1 MIQSKTSIQHGP
13 RSLPRGLIRFYGFYD
28 SLVYSAAFDDP
39 DSHISIAQKLE
50 KEIPGGWI
58 PDQYENINNP
68 DAHYYGTGLELIEQ
82 TKGKG

>member
-1 MIQSKTSIQHGP
+1 MV
-13 RSLPRGLIRFYGFYD
+13 FYY

-82 TKGKG
+82 TKGKGLKYRKFSKNFQKF

>member
-1 MIQSKTSIQHGP
+1 MV
-13 RSLPRGLIRFYGFYD
+13 FYY

-82 TKGKG
+82 TKGNGGKFRQSFPNIFT

>member
-1 MIQSKTSIQHGP
+1 M
-13 RSLPRGLIRFYGFYD
+13 RFYGFYD
-28 SLVYSAAFDDP
+28 SLIYSAAFDDP

-82 TKGKG
+82 TKGKGMKYRQNFQKFSLRNT